1 MLFLIRFSGEI
12 STKAKQTRIRFV
24 RRLTHNLEDAL
35 RSSGVAFEIRRAWS
49 RLFVETD
56 APQAFEV
63 LPRVF
68 GVQSL
73 SVVERRPAE
82 RLDDVVQAGEEL
94 FRDQVQGRRFA
105 VRARVAGDRKRAPFG
120 ATAIERELG
129 AALVPYAER
138 VDLTNPEVTAYVE
151 VRDGEAFF
159 FTEQI
164 PGPGGLPLGTEGRAV
179 SLVSGG
185 FDSAVAS
192 WRMLKRGV
200 ALEYVFCNLGGSAH
214 QRDVLRVTKI
224 LSDQWSYGTHPKL
237 HAVDFS
243 ELVRELQAKTHSRY
257 WQVLLKR
264 LMLRVAE
271 TIARETRSRGI
282 VTGEAIGQVSSQTLQ
297 NLYVISQAVD
307 APIWQPLLGFDKEEI
322 IAQARRIGTYDL
334 SASVAEYCAIVPRHP
349 ATKASLK
356 AVLAEEEQLDL
367 SILERAVAERQVFD
381 LRSIRP
387 EELSP
392 VEIEID
398 EIPAGAV
405 VIDLRSPQAYRAWHY
420 PGALYMDF
428 FQALENYRKLDREK
442 TYVLY
447 CELGLKS
454 GHLAERMRQAGFQA
468 FNFRGGLRRLMEY
481 ALERGLLPPEL
492 VPPDRLF
499 ESPADA
505 KP

>member
-24 RRLTHNLEDAL
+24 KRLTHNIEDAL
-35 RSSGVAFEIRRAWS
+35 RSAGATFEIQRAWS
-49 RLFVETD
+49 RLFIETD
-56 APQAFEV
+56 SPQAFEV

-73 SVVERRPAE
+73 SLVERHPAE
-82 RLDDVVQAGEEL
+82 RLDEVVQAGEEL
-94 FRDQVQGRRFA
+94 FRERVPGKRFA
-105 VRARVAGDRKRAPFG
+105 VRARVAGDRRRAPFG

-138 VDLTNPEVTAYVE
+138 VDLTTPEITAYVE
-151 VRDGEAFF
+151 VRDGLAYFYA
-159 FTEQI
+159 EQI
-164 PGPGGLPLGTEGRAV
+164 PGPGGLPLETEGQAV

-237 HAVDFS
+237 HAVGFS
-243 ELVRELQAKTHSRY
+243 ELVRELQAKTQPRY

-297 NLYVISQAVD
+297 NLYVISQTVD
-307 APIWQPLLGFDKEEI
+307 VPIWQPLLGFDKEEI

-349 ATKASLK
+349 ATRASLK
-356 AVLAEEEQLDL
+356 AVLSEEENLDL
-367 SILERAVAERQVFD
+367 SLLERAVAEREVFD

-392 VEIEID
+392 AEIEIE
-398 EIPAGAV
+398 EIPGGAV
-405 VIDLRSPQAYRAWHY
+405 VIDLRSPQAYRVWHY
-420 PGALYMDF
+420 PDALYMDF
-428 FQALENYRKLDREK
+428 FQALENIKELDRTK

-454 GHLAERMRQAGFQA
+454 GHLAERMRKAGLQAYNFQ
-468 FNFRGGLRRLMEY
+468 GGLKRLMEY
-481 ALERGLLPPEL
+481 AFERGLMPPEL
-492 VPPDRLF
+492 VPTDRLF
-499 ESPADA
+499 ESPADER
-505 KP
+505 